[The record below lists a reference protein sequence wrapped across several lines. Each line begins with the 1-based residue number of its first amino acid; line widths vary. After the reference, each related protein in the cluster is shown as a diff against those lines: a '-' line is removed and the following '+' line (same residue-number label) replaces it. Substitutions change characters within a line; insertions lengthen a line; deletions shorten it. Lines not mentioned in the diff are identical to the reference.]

1 MPDAE
6 TAPVDPATNIIVDV
20 DLGAMVVPDMPA

>member
-6 TAPVDPATNIIVDV
+6 TAPVDPATNIIVNV
-20 DLGAMVVPDMPA
+20 DLDAMMVPDMPA